1 MAGLSQQQELVQ
13 LRKRAR
19 RRLVGAI
26 VLVLVSTAVLWN
38 VVGAIPDQKMK
49 PEAIEIV
56 GLETSQP
63 AAAPVPAQPASAPQA
78 DAASAP
84 LEALPPAGATEL
96 PAALPED
103 GTVVPLPATPA
114 PAQPSAAAKPVLPL
128 PSVTAAVAPQPAP
141 KPAPKPEPKPV
152 PKPAPKPEPKPKA
165 APERDPLA
173 ILEGRASFDE
183 HKAPAKAAEASPQGT
198 RYMVQLAA
206 LSDPAKVDALR
217 ARLASNGLSA
227 SFSKVTTSKGEVVR
241 VRMGPFASRQEADA
255 ALARLSRAGVSGI
268 VVSK

>member
-63 AAAPVPAQPASAPQA
+63 AALPVQPASAPLA

-84 LEALPPAGATEL
+84 LDALPPAGATEL
-96 PAALPED
+96 PAALPDD
-103 GTVVPLPATPA
+103 GAVVTLPATPA
-114 PAQPSAAAKPVLPL
+114 PAQPAAAAKPVLPL
-128 PSVTAAVAPQPAP
+128 PSVTPAVAPEPAP
-141 KPAPKPEPKPV
+141 KPAPKPEPKPA
-152 PKPAPKPEPKPKA
+152 PKPAPKPEPKPRA

-183 HKAPAKAAEASPQGT
+183 HKQPAKAAEANPQGT

-217 ARLASNGLSA
+217 ARLAANGLSA

-241 VRMGPFASRQEADA
+241 VRMGPFGSRQEADA